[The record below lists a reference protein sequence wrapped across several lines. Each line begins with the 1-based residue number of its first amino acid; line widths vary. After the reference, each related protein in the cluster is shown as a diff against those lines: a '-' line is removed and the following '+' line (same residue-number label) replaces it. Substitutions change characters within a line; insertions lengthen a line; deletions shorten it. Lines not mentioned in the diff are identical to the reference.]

1 MGVNTAAPETRAN
14 SEKSAK
20 LPYRPVRV
28 AIPALTLASA
38 LERGLEAAEDVPGYM
53 PGVPIIRQP
62 IEVEEAYW
70 RECWRR
76 LGRPDPGLTEGE
88 KS

>member
-1 MGVNTAAPETRAN
+1 MGVNTATPEIRAN

-20 LPYRPVRV
+20 LPYRPPRV
-28 AIPALTLASA
+28 AIPTLTLASA
-38 LERGLEAAEDVPGYM
+38 LERGLEAAEGVPGHV

-62 IEVEEAYW
+62 VEVEEAYW